1 MNVRIQG
8 VLVTSS
14 YGVTKYLAVSHLK
27 EERLFWLMVFRTTVH
42 DGGQYMAVPYC
53 MAGEYVV
60 AAYTSVP
67 NWESRTKAYN
77 SSLLSPADELVPMC
91 KGFPDSQGVDTSQ
104 WRM

>member
-1 MNVRIQG
+1 
-8 VLVTSS
+8 
-14 YGVTKYLAVSHLK
+14 
-27 EERLFWLMVFRTTVH
+27 
-42 DGGQYMAVPYC
+42 MAVPYC

-77 SSLLSPADELVPMC
+77 SSLLSPADKLVPMC

-104 WRM
+104 WRMWKNTSQWETFHSQATVQVLSSLDAHRGDFLSSDLMLP